1 MRRRRRSEGGPGRD
15 HGRAWR
21 GVWLWPPLSLR
32 TRLSE
37 TQESKLRCKHAAP
50 AWSLRGRGLCG
61 RGGADAP
68 GAPHSW
74 RSLPGTSGQ
83 HVAPITV
90 PKACARGYFYP
101 PDGGGG
107 GGGRLLPTPDCRR
120 GPGGP
125 GSAFGPDS
133 GIQLCARGA
142 GGPRFRVRAQ
152 TPPRWPHCPLSRTHR
167 NTPQTRHQFHSPA
180 QAHMVTLEL
189 IAP

>member
-1 MRRRRRSEGGPGRD
+1 MRRRRRSEVGPGRD

-90 PKACARGYFYP
+90 PKACARAAIFTHRMAGVGV
-101 PDGGGG
+101 GGVSFRHQTAGG
-107 GGGRLLPTPDCRR
+107 AQAGRVLPSAGIPESSCAPE
-120 GPGGP
+120 GPGAPAFEFEPRPLP
-125 GSAFGPDS
+125 GGHTVHSVGLTGTHLKPDTNS
-133 GIQLCARGA
+133 TA
-142 GGPRFRVRAQ
+142 
-152 TPPRWPHCPLSRTHR
+152 PL
-167 NTPQTRHQFHSPA
+167 RHTWLHWS
-180 QAHMVTLEL
+180 
-189 IAP
+189 